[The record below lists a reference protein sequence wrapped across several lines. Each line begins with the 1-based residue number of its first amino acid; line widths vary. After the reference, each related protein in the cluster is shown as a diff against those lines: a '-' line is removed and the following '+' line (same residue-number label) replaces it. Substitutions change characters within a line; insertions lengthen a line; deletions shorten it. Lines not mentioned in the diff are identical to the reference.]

1 MPQCLLKFLG
11 YVIYFWIGDGDEP
24 IHVHISKG
32 VQTPNA
38 TKVWLTEDG
47 AEIANNNS
55 RISDGD
61 LKKLLRYITY
71 NQNRIVME
79 WLRRF
84 GKGELK
90 H

>member
-1 MPQCLLKFLG
+1 MIDVPYGEL
-11 YVIYFWIGDGDEP
+11 YR
-24 IHVHISKG
+24 
-32 VQTPNA
+32 
-38 TKVWLTEDG
+38 ED
-47 AEIANNNS
+47 S

-84 GKGELK
+84 GNGELK

>member
-1 MPQCLLKFLG
+1 MLYGEL
-11 YVIYFWIGDGDEP
+11 YR
-24 IHVHISKG
+24 
-32 VQTPNA
+32 
-38 TKVWLTEDG
+38 ED
-47 AEIANNNS
+47 S

-79 WLRRF
+79 WLRRL
-84 GKGELK
+84 GNGELK